1 MKGREV
7 EELLK
12 GIVNPKIIRVLRE
25 MCEDFR
31 VQQEEI
37 VSIAQAL
44 DKLTELLLQLGATIE
59 MTQGAVDKLKGIRGV
74 ESE

>member
-37 VSIAQAL
+37 VSVAQAL

>member
-7 EELLK
+7 RERLQGKVE
-12 GIVNPKIIRVLRE
+12 PRVLEVLVE

-37 VSIAQAL
+37 MVLA
-44 DKLTELLLQLGATIE
+44 ELVDNTVNLMNRMLGVIE
-59 MTQGAVDKLKGIRGV
+59 NTQGAVDKLNKIRGFDA
-74 ESE
+74 